1 MNTIL
6 KKSRKVKISFK
17 MYIYIY
23 KHSMFILNLH
33 IGVVLPINFLNQTV
47 DEDLYE
53 TFLREYLKMNN

>member
-1 MNTIL
+1 
-6 KKSRKVKISFK
+6 
-17 MYIYIY
+17 
-23 KHSMFILNLH
+23 MFILNLH